1 MAAKDPR
8 VDAYIEEAAD
18 FAKPILR
25 EIRARVHAVCPTCE
39 ETMKWSTPA
48 FDYKGP
54 MCGMAA
60 FKAHCMFGF
69 WKAPLV
75 VGGANPHNR
84 YRQIKSAA
92 DLPAEKEMAVLIRKA
107 MSLNEEGVVVER
119 APRTKKAPARLPA
132 DLVAALQ
139 KNKKAR
145 TAFDAFS
152 PSHKREYIEW
162 ITEAKR
168 EQTRLK
174 RVQTAVQWIAEG
186 KARNWKYQ

>member
-1 MAAKDPR
+1 MATTDPR
-8 VDAYIEEAAD
+8 VDAYIEKAAD
-18 FAKPILR
+18 FAKPILK
-25 EIRARVHAVCPTCE
+25 EIRTRVHEACPDCE

-48 FDYKGP
+48 FDYNGP

-60 FKAHCMFGF
+60 FKAHCMLGF

-75 VGGANPHNR
+75 VGGADPHNR
-84 YRQIKSAA
+84 FRQLKSVA
-92 DLPAEKEMAVLIRKA
+92 DLPAKKAMAVLIRKA
-107 MSLNEEGVVVER
+107 MALNDEGIIVER
-119 APRTKKAPARLPA
+119 APRTKKAPAPLPP
-132 DLVAALQ
+132 DLAAALQ

-162 ITEAKR
+162 ITDAKR
-168 EQTRLK
+168 GETRLK
-174 RVQTAVQWIAEG
+174 RVQTAVQWIAAG

>member
-1 MAAKDPR
+1 MGTKDPR
-8 VDAYIEEAAD
+8 VDAYIEKAPD
-18 FAKPILR
+18 FAKPILK
-25 EIRARVHAVCPTCE
+25 EIRARVHAACPTCE

-60 FKAHCMFGF
+60 FKAHCMFGL

-75 VGGANPHNR
+75 VGGADPHNR
-84 YRQIKSAA
+84 YRQIKSVA
-92 DLPAEKEMAVLIRKA
+92 DLPAEKEMAALIRKA
-107 MSLNEEGVVVER
+107 MSLNDEGVVVER

-168 EQTRLK
+168 EETRLK
-174 RVQTAVQWIAEG
+174 RVQTAVLWIAEG